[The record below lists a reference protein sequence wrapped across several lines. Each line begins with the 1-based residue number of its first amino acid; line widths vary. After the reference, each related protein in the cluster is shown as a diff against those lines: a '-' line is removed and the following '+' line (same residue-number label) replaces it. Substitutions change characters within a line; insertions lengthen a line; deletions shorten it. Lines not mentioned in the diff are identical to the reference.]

1 MGVFL
6 IFASVLVVAIVSTVF
21 ICLGTEQRAYTIKY
35 VQRENSYFTD
45 RVAELKSRFWKFW
58 YDINNGISTIITG
71 ILIAVC
77 SIAVI
82 VMSIFS
88 IVVCARRNVAY
99 EQMQYKYIILTE
111 RLEEDNNNYHL
122 FYEDICNYNNA
133 ILEDRYWADNLWV
146 NWYHNGKI
154 KDLPLIGE

>member
-1 MGVFL
+1 MLVFL
-6 IFASVLVVAIVSTVF
+6 IFAVLLIMAILSIIFLSVASEDKAYIIESQYENGYYRSSKYTLKSKFWLFWHNLSMSICPCIVGAIIGICAVAVVVTSIVAIVAS
-21 ICLGTEQRAYTIKY
+21 
-35 VQRENSYFTD
+35 
-45 RVAELKSRFWKFW
+45 
-58 YDINNGISTIITG
+58 
-71 ILIAVC
+71 
-77 SIAVI
+77 
-82 VMSIFS
+82 
-88 IVVCARRNVAY
+88 ARRNVKY
-99 EQMQYKYIILTE
+99 EQMQYQYIVLTE